1 MHHRAASA
9 TLEELLGWMNK
20 LSKIHNNDPHFSEIY
35 LYFELL
41 DPFLA
46 SPSQK
51 LNSLIDEAKQNMV
64 MKDTFQSRITLALA
78 HLRNR
83 APDKALVAL
92 GSIQD
97 WNWQDSRPAW
107 TFICS
112 LIYQMNHDSEKATI
126 LHKSIDF
133 SKFDRQKKK
142 A

>member
-1 MHHRAASA
+1 M
-9 TLEELLGWMNK
+9 TL
-20 LSKIHNNDPHFSEIY
+20 IFSEIY

-83 APDKALVAL
+83 APDQALVAL
-92 GSIQD
+92 GSIQ
-97 WNWQDSRPAW
+97 NWRMWQNTRPAW
-107 TFICS
+107 VFICS
-112 LIYQMNHDSEKATI
+112 VIYKKNHDSEKATI
-126 LHKSIDF
+126 LQKSIDF
-133 SKFDRQKKK
+133 SKFDRAEKKVWLNYFHNPFLSLNK
-142 A
+142 SLYLSNKLN